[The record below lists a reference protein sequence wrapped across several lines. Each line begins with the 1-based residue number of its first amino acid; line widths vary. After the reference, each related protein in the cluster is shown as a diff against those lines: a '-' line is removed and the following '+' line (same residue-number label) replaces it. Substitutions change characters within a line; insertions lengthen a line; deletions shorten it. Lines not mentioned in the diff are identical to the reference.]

1 MARLSRSPGVRA
13 SGFIANI
20 QCLSFDVFLQCTM
33 FQRKSIPRD
42 RWLRY
47 VLLSGLTL
55 SVSAVSAIAFAVFN
69 RSPPPP
75 PTDEIVLPE
84 PVRAVVIDA
93 DTQAITLEAITPE
106 PPEEGQ

>member
-1 MARLSRSPGVRA
+1 MS
-13 SGFIANI
+13 
-20 QCLSFDVFLQCTM
+20 
-33 FQRKSIPRD
+33 QRKSTRRD

-47 VLLSGLTL
+47 GLLSGLTL
-55 SVSAVSAIAFAVFN
+55 SISAVSAIAFVFN

-93 DTQAITLEAITPE
+93 DTQAIMLEAITPE

>member
-1 MARLSRSPGVRA
+1 
-13 SGFIANI
+13 
-20 QCLSFDVFLQCTM
+20 
-33 FQRKSIPRD
+33 
-42 RWLRY
+42 
-47 VLLSGLTL
+47 
-55 SVSAVSAIAFAVFN
+55 VSAIAFVFN

>member
-1 MARLSRSPGVRA
+1 MS
-13 SGFIANI
+13 
-20 QCLSFDVFLQCTM
+20 QQ
-33 FQRKSIPRD
+33 KSTRRD

-55 SVSAVSAIAFAVFN
+55 SISAVSAIAFVFD

>member
-1 MARLSRSPGVRA
+1 MS
-13 SGFIANI
+13 
-20 QCLSFDVFLQCTM
+20 
-33 FQRKSIPRD
+33 QRKSTRRD

-47 VLLSGLTL
+47 GLLSGLTL
-55 SVSAVSAIAFAVFN
+55 SISAVSAIAFVFN

>member
-1 MARLSRSPGVRA
+1 MS
-13 SGFIANI
+13 
-20 QCLSFDVFLQCTM
+20 QQ
-33 FQRKSIPRD
+33 KSTRRD

-55 SVSAVSAIAFAVFN
+55 SISAVSAIAFVFN

-75 PTDEIVLPE
+75 PTGKIVLPE

>member
-1 MARLSRSPGVRA
+1 MS
-13 SGFIANI
+13 
-20 QCLSFDVFLQCTM
+20 
-33 FQRKSIPRD
+33 QRKSTRRD

-55 SVSAVSAIAFAVFN
+55 SISAVSAIAFVFN

-93 DTQAITLEAITPE
+93 ETQAITLEAITPE

>member
-1 MARLSRSPGVRA
+1 MS
-13 SGFIANI
+13 
-20 QCLSFDVFLQCTM
+20 
-33 FQRKSIPRD
+33 QRKSTRRD

-55 SVSAVSAIAFAVFN
+55 SGLTLSISAMSAIAFVFN

-93 DTQAITLEAITPE
+93 DTQAIMLEAITPE

>member
-1 MARLSRSPGVRA
+1 
-13 SGFIANI
+13 
-20 QCLSFDVFLQCTM
+20 M

-55 SVSAVSAIAFAVFN
+55 SGLTLSIGAVSAIAFAVFN

-75 PTDEIVLPE
+75 PTGKIVLPE

-93 DTQAITLEAITPE
+93 DTQAITLEAIAPE